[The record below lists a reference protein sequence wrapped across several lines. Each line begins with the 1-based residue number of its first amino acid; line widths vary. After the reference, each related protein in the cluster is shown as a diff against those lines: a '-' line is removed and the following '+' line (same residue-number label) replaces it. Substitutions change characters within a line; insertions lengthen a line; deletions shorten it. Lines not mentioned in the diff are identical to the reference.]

1 LKKEIFWL
9 LPIFV
14 LIILALFGVHYFY
27 LSQNGFDSLNYIIA
41 FIILLP
47 ASAVIGY
54 IFLAVALQKFQTHEE
69 NLEHLIKEVLHE
81 INLPISTIDANI
93 KILKRAEKSGKN
105 IKRLERIEASLR
117 KLQKLYRQLSYQIK
131 RELAPVEKE
140 YFDLS
145 ELVNSEIEHFISL
158 GFNRFERDLDRCEIL
173 ADKIGLEQVIANIL
187 ENALKYSTENIEI
200 KLKEDTLSIKDYG
213 FGISENELLN
223 ITKDIIRAI
232 VQ

>member
-93 KILKRAEKSGKN
+93 
-105 IKRLERIEASLR
+105 
-117 KLQKLYRQLSYQIK
+117 
-131 RELAPVEKE
+131 
-140 YFDLS
+140 
-145 ELVNSEIEHFISL
+145 
-158 GFNRFERDLDRCEIL
+158 
-173 ADKIGLEQVIANIL
+173 
-187 ENALKYSTENIEI
+187 
-200 KLKEDTLSIKDYG
+200 
-213 FGISENELLN
+213 
-223 ITKDIIRAI
+223 
-232 VQ
+232 